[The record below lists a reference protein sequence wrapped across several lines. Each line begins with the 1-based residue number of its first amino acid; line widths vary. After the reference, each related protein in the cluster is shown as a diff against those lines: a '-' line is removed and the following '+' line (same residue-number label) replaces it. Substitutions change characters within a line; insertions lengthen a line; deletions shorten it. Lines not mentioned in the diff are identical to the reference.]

1 MIKLNLSFL
10 TSYVLCAVI
19 ILSCNNK
26 PSKSNPQAEAVRFK
40 TYSYIDKQ
48 GTGIEA
54 FRMLIPVDWKFEG
67 GINWILNNPS
77 MPATTAFRMYKVS
90 GVEEFEVFP
99 NQPFFWTNNEML
111 ISMFPI
117 GTRYFGNEVHPPVEP
132 LEALRKI
139 VIPRFRQDVQELK
152 IIREQPLPELAKS
165 LGAGMQSQPGVSAS
179 ADGAKISIEYKRN
192 GISIEEEIYSVVEQ
206 ISFPIQSMY
215 GYVTNTIWFVDY
227 IFSFKAEKGK
237 LEANTKLFQTIAF
250 SFKLNPLWFSKYNQV
265 IEYLAQREIQQIRN
279 IGQLSRIISQ
289 THNEISDMMMES
301 YNQRQIVTDR
311 ISENF
316 SDYIRGVDR
325 YYNPIEE
332 RPVELPSGYQNAWT
346 NSLGEYIVSE
356 DPNYNPNIGSNLNWQ
371 RMDKK

>member
-1 MIKLNLSFL
+1 MIKLNLFFL
-10 TSYVLCAVI
+10 TIYVLCAVH

-26 PSKSNPQAEAVRFK
+26 PSKSNPQAEAIRFK

-77 MPATTAFRMYKVS
+77 MPATAAFRVHKTS
-90 GVEEFEVFP
+90 RVEEFEVFP

-111 ISMFPI
+111 LSMFPI
-117 GTRYFGNEVHPPVEP
+117 GSRYFGNEVHPPVDP
-132 LEALRKI
+132 LEALKKI
-139 VIPRFRQDVQELK
+139 VIPRFRQDVHELK

-192 GISIEEEIYSVVEQ
+192 GIPIEEEIYGVVEQ

-215 GYVTNTIWFVDY
+215 GYVTNTIWFIDY
-227 IFSFKAEKGK
+227 IFSFKARKGK

-301 YNQRQIVTDR
+301 YNQRQAVTDR

-346 NSLGEYIVSE
+346 NSLSEYIVSE
-356 DPNYNPNIGSNLNWQ
+356 NPDYNPNIGSNLNWQ

>member
-1 MIKLNLSFL
+1 
-10 TSYVLCAVI
+10 
-19 ILSCNNK
+19 
-26 PSKSNPQAEAVRFK
+26 
-40 TYSYIDKQ
+40 
-48 GTGIEA
+48 
-54 FRMLIPVDWKFEG
+54 
-67 GINWILNNPS
+67 
-77 MPATTAFRMYKVS
+77 
-90 GVEEFEVFP
+90 
-99 NQPFFWTNNEML
+99 
-111 ISMFPI
+111 
-117 GTRYFGNEVHPPVEP
+117 
-132 LEALRKI
+132 
-139 VIPRFRQDVQELK
+139 
-152 IIREQPLPELAKS
+152 
-165 LGAGMQSQPGVSAS
+165 
-179 ADGAKISIEYKRN
+179 
-192 GISIEEEIYSVVEQ
+192 
-206 ISFPIQSMY
+206 MY

-237 LEANTKLFQTIAF
+237 LETNTKLFQTIAF